1 MSRNFEL
8 LQRLDRERGL
18 AQEPAE
24 ELTAAAT
31 APARDM
37 GGEPTAEDLS
47 RLVLANAP
55 AITPSGAR
63 AELNVDRMMRE
74 ELVKLA
80 QRLFLL
86 PGAFRSVVFAGVDQE
101 NGCGRICAQVGEILD
116 SQAPRSVCLVDCNF
130 PSPSLHGYFGM
141 ENEGGITDAVLQSG
155 PITDFAHRLRGANLW
170 LVPAGHIGPEWPA
183 LVNSER
189 MRIRLHELTE
199 LYDHVLV
206 NAPPAAAYVDAMHL
220 GKLVDG
226 MVVVLQANAT
236 RREAARKLK
245 QDMQAARVRLLGAVL
260 NEREFALRG
269 YTSGHAELTGHRAR
283 VVTAEWRTPL
293 ADIDRTAMTPPVG
306 FNRLSLNLF
315 YDHGAAWE
323 RGESPDYHR
332 GIGLEIMGELQAIY
346 LLGVQ
351 FRAGVARGLDETGET
366 KLYLRAGR
374 SF

>member
-18 AQEPAE
+18 AQEPTE
-24 ELTAAAT
+24 EMGAAAA
-31 APARDM
+31 APALDLGR
-37 GGEPTAEDLS
+37 EPAPEDLS

-55 AITPSGAR
+55 AIAPSGKR
-63 AELNVDRMMRE
+63 PEVNVDRMMRE

-86 PGAFRSVVFAGVDQE
+86 PGAFHSVVFAGVDQE

-130 PSPSLHGYFGM
+130 PTPSLHDYFGI
-141 ENEGGITDAVLQSG
+141 ENQGGITDAVLQPGS
-155 PITDFAHRLRGANLW
+155 ITDFAHRLRGANLW
-170 LVPAGHIGPEWPA
+170 LVPAGQIGTDWPA

-189 MRIRLHELTE
+189 MRIRLHELTQ

-245 QDMQAARVRLLGAVL
+245 HDMQAARVRLLGAVL
-260 NEREFALRG
+260 NEREF
-269 YTSGHAELTGHRAR
+269 
-283 VVTAEWRTPL
+283 P
-293 ADIDRTAMTPPVG
+293 IP
-306 FNRLSLNLF
+306 N
-315 YDHGAAWE
+315 
-323 RGESPDYHR
+323 
-332 GIGLEIMGELQAIY
+332 AIY
-346 LLGVQ
+346 SRL
-351 FRAGVARGLDETGET
+351 
-366 KLYLRAGR
+366 
-374 SF
+374 

>member
-18 AQEPAE
+18 AQEPAQ

-155 PITDFAHRLRGANLW
+155 PITDFAHRMRGANLW

-260 NEREFALRG
+260 NEREF
-269 YTSGHAELTGHRAR
+269 
-283 VVTAEWRTPL
+283 P
-293 ADIDRTAMTPPVG
+293 I
-306 FNRLSLNLF
+306 
-315 YDHGAAWE
+315 
-323 RGESPDYHR
+323 PD
-332 GIGLEIMGELQAIY
+332 AIY
-346 LLGVQ
+346 SRL
-351 FRAGVARGLDETGET
+351 
-366 KLYLRAGR
+366 
-374 SF
+374 